1 MAGAIAYVMDFDDF
15 VKITEGSQRF
25 FCIRTKEM
33 VREVALHLIC
43 TARKGDTVFVYEEI
57 AIVDSAKEYEE
68 RIKHFKT
75 KVKQRMPDAAMG
87 FVAFNVKQLVDA
99 LNFGES
105 VASPF

>member
-1 MAGAIAYVMDFDDF
+1 MAGAIAYVMDFEDF

-75 KVKQRMPDAAMG
+75 KVKQKIPDAAMG
-87 FVAFNVKQLVDA
+87 FVTFNVKQLVDT